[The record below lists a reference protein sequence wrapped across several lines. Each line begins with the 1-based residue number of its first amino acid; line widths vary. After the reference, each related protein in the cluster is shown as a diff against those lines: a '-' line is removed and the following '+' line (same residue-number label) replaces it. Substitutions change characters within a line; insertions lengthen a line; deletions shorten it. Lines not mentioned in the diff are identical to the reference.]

1 MYKTKFYRPLRAV
14 ASFSLLS
21 ALAVF
26 ASCDDLKDDDYYSND
41 HKQNTNDEV
50 VKVAAT
56 SYDYIA
62 SRSDLSDMMHLF
74 ETQGIFDKLS
84 EKGQLHTMLVV
95 TNDHFVQ
102 PDEEEAEY
110 IANSHVTDIKVAS
123 AALENGQRLLMWH
136 NKYVTVT
143 TDEEAQSGNIIG
155 HIMFNNASLNEVVE
169 TTDGYIYVISDMI
182 YTPTSLQDYINSL
195 EDDKYSLFKDMVLS
209 SGGREFDKANSKIV
223 GVDPDGNTVYDSVFI
238 YTNEFFDAKNF
249 DLSSEALQATMLV
262 FDNDVIAAA
271 MKDAD
276 QKLRSWG
283 YRMGDPGTPG
293 YIEGRSDSVLQRWI
307 LEVAF
312 YRESY
317 SAADLKAK
325 PVTDDP
331 TINDIK
337 SIYDRQWRTSVQSLD
352 LANPMS
358 LSNGVAY
365 NVTSFRFPTNVLIY
379 RLKEEFYYYNYCD
392 ADQKPLY
399 FKMDNLVFSKTDT
412 EVAAWTP
419 APGVWPL
426 HSNTV
431 LILKSADAS
440 KNYFQFDFTP
450 IQALSDGNGG
460 YAVSPK
466 LVPPGTYRLAMGF
479 KQNMGVTMDI
489 SLWLV
494 DGPDTLQIADPT
506 PVATDGT
513 AGTNYHYD
521 RGATLPN
528 TYPEGYDKSG
538 PYIQGDNAGKAQN
551 YDTDG
556 GIVYP
561 EIEVPDLYNDGR
573 AFQLLL
579 RMRCN
584 DLQGKTSF
592 TFNHW
597 CLRPTANNY

>member
-1 MYKTKFYRPLRAV
+1 MNKKNIHWTVKAV
-14 ASFSLLS
+14 ASFTVLT
-21 ALAVF
+21 ALAAL
-26 ASCDDLKDDDYYSND
+26 ASCDDLKDDDYYGKGLTENANPEIVSVS
-41 HKQNTNDEV
+41 E
-50 VKVAAT
+50 T
-56 SYDYIA
+56 SYEYVS
-62 SRSDLSDMMHLF
+62 SRSDLSKMKGLLEAH
-74 ETQGIFDKLS
+74 GIFAAL
-84 EKGQLHTMLVV
+84 EAKGQLHTMLVV
-95 TNDHFVQ
+95 TDDDFVQ
-102 PDEEEAEY
+102 PAEEEAEY
-110 IANSHVTDIKVAS
+110 IANSHVTDIAVSPSK
-123 AALENGQRLLMWH
+123 LNNGDRLLMWH
-136 NKYVTVT
+136 NKYVTIS
-143 TDEEAQSGNIIG
+143 TDSAAQMGNIID
-155 HIMFNNASLNEVVE
+155 HIKFNNALLREVIN
-169 TTDGYIYVISDMI
+169 TADGYIYVISDMI

-195 EDDKYSLFKDMVLS
+195 DDEKYSVFKDMVLS
-209 SGGREFDKANSKIV
+209 SGGREFDRANSKIV
-223 GVDPDGNTVYDSVFI
+223 GVDPDGNTIYDSVFI

-249 DLSSEALQATMLV
+249 NLSSEALQATMLV

-271 MKDAD
+271 MRDAD
-276 QKLRSWG
+276 QKLRDWG
-283 YRMGDPGTPG
+283 YRIGQPGQPG
-293 YIEGRSDSVLQRWI
+293 YVEGRSDSILQRWI

-331 TINDIK
+331 TVNDIK
-337 SIYDRQWRTSVQSLD
+337 SIYDRQWRTSEQSLD
-352 LANPMS
+352 LANVTT

-379 RLKEEFYYYNYCD
+379 RLKEDFYYYNYCD
-392 ADQKPLY
+392 ADQKALY
-399 FKMDNLVFSKTDT
+399 FKMDNLLFNKTDT

-419 APGVWPL
+419 APGVWPM

-431 LILKSADAS
+431 LILKPEDAS

-479 KQNMGVTMDI
+479 KQNMGVTLDI

-494 DGPDTLQIADPT
+494 DGPDTLQIADVT
-506 PVATDGT
+506 KVATDGT

-521 RGATLPN
+521 RGATLSN
-528 TYPEGYDKSG
+528 TYPEGYDKNG

-561 EIEVPDLYNDGR
+561 EIEVPDLYDNGK
-573 AFQLLL
+573 AYQLLI

-584 DLQGKTSF
+584 DLQSKTSF

-597 CLRPTANNY
+597 CLRPTVNNY